1 MSDNQRNEKRF
12 ITLKEYVKPIYH
24 ESIWPVLSESKE
36 ENTFI
41 ATEFERIKEDQFF
54 VDPMFEDFNSGSKEF
69 KGESA
74 TDAIELLKDEGDFEF
89 APVEPPAFN
98 NSEPLAADL
107 ELVGAVEMSDTS
119 DEEPLSGE
127 SFDEHLIEEG
137 EEFIAPTES
146 PPEDEVSEVL
156 VASDEHSSD
165 FLESESEEIAETTTL
180 KADEGEL
187 HAAIDG
193 EIFEL
198 SPELLQEAYA
208 KGRSET
214 MNEVKQ
220 VQSQLEER
228 YALLW
233 EDMQSQLDQLVKL
246 HETKAVELALAVA
259 KRLVG
264 DVVDER
270 RDYIQGVVSQAVQLA
285 NGSKILSVRVGPN
298 DFEFLKLSQ
307 YAEQTRI
314 ILGEGV
320 KFISDESIRAGCVL
334 VTSAGEIDFNLDAA
348 WERIK
353 SRVLSRG

>member
-1 MSDNQRNEKRF
+1 
-12 ITLKEYVKPIYH
+12 
-24 ESIWPVLSESKE
+24 
-36 ENTFI
+36 
-41 ATEFERIKEDQFF
+41 
-54 VDPMFEDFNSGSKEF
+54 
-69 KGESA
+69 
-74 TDAIELLKDEGDFEF
+74 
-89 APVEPPAFN
+89 
-98 NSEPLAADL
+98 
-107 ELVGAVEMSDTS
+107 
-119 DEEPLSGE
+119 
-127 SFDEHLIEEG
+127 
-137 EEFIAPTES
+137 
-146 PPEDEVSEVL
+146 
-156 VASDEHSSD
+156 
-165 FLESESEEIAETTTL
+165 
-180 KADEGEL
+180 
-187 HAAIDG
+187 
-193 EIFEL
+193 
-198 SPELLQEAYA
+198 
-208 KGRSET
+208 
-214 MNEVKQ
+214 
-220 VQSQLEER
+220 
-228 YALLW
+228 
-233 EDMQSQLDQLVKL
+233 MQSQLDQLVKL